1 MKFILITLLLTEMQS
16 YYSNFY

>member
-1 MKFILITLLLTEMQS
+1 MKFILITLLLTDMQS